1 MVVSLFPI
9 PIPLLPQ
16 TAIGLWLTSQTCP
29 YLLKK
34 LNNVHF
40 LLGFLVRTKC
50 LSNFAR

>member
-1 MVVSLFPI
+1 MVVSLFSV

-16 TAIGLWLTSQTCP
+16 TTTGLNQTHKLSP

-50 LSNFAR
+50 LSKFAR